1 MLPGNCKRSVQAE
14 AVMSKVPFLN
24 WLERRALWIL
34 VRSSNVGMIAVKQ
47 MDGPLLFIANS
58 PFDDVPIGGSN
69 PMADQLERIYRSSA
83 SDGTYQGPD

>member
-1 MLPGNCKRSVQAE
+1 
-14 AVMSKVPFLN
+14 MSKVPFLN
-24 WLERRALWIL
+24 ALERWALWIL

-58 PFDDVPIGGSN
+58 PFDEVPIGGSS

>member
-1 MLPGNCKRSVQAE
+1 
-14 AVMSKVPFLN
+14 MSKVPFLN
-24 WLERRALWIL
+24 ALERWALWVL

-58 PFDDVPIGGSN
+58 PFDDVPIGGSS
-69 PMADQLERIYRSSA
+69 PMADQLERIYRSSS

>member
-58 PFDDVPIGGSN
+58 PFDEVPMEGSS

-83 SDGTYQGPD
+83 SDGTYQGAD